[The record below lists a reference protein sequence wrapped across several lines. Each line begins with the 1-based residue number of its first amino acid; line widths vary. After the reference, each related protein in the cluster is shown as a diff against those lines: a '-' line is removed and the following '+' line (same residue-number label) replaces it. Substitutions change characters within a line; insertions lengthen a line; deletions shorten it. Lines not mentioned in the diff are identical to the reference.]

1 MRLEAAGFA
10 TFRDKRE
17 MNAGDL
23 IDRSLQRAIRRSRQ
37 LILLDTPG
45 ARKFPWVAEEIKLA
59 LQGRKRTIV
68 RIKFDGE
75 SDQES
80 WAGSKDEGLAQA
92 LDRFVW
98 LSDTSQS
105 SSVGSPSDEVLEQI
119 KGNFRAIRLRYVMR
133 IVVSTVIATLLV
145 LLGWSVVQTID
156 ARRQAR
162 IATSREL
169 VASSIQ
175 NIGTNPELS
184 LMLAMYAVAETW
196 PTGKTV
202 LPEAAQQL
210 HRSVLRSHSRLTLN
224 HTSKLVSAAWSSD
237 GQRLA
242 TGALDGTLIVWDA
255 ASGKELLRLK
265 IAEPT
270 DTGVEVAWRPQTH
283 MVAAASGNSTTL
295 WDLDNQRQLT
305 TFQGHD
311 RPVACLAWSPGGR
324 YLRTGRPPT

>member
-1 MRLEAAGFA
+1 
-10 TFRDKRE
+10 
-17 MNAGDL
+17 
-23 IDRSLQRAIRRSRQ
+23 
-37 LILLDTPG
+37 
-45 ARKFPWVAEEIKLA
+45 
-59 LQGRKRTIV
+59 
-68 RIKFDGE
+68 
-75 SDQES
+75 
-80 WAGSKDEGLAQA
+80 
-92 LDRFVW
+92 
-98 LSDTSQS
+98 
-105 SSVGSPSDEVLEQI
+105 
-119 KGNFRAIRLRYVMR
+119 MR

-156 ARRQAR
+156 VRRQAR

-224 HTSKLVSAAWSSD
+224 HTSELVSAAWSSD

-242 TGALDGTLIVWDA
+242 TGARRHADRVGCR
-255 ASGKELLRLK
+255 SGKELLRLK